1 MTNQKETFPG
11 GIRALIA
18 RYQRRRSRLTP
29 HAGEDLA
36 PLDIDFKALAQIPLP
51 KQPLPRPEGLSR
63 IAKKRHFLL
72 GELAG
77 QSELAMLHGMLVAHL
92 RKHTHPDHA
101 PALFRRLWT
110 EEQEWLLANLDLR
123 WLVSAV
129 ITFADVGETE
139 ADRRLAQS
147 LKIFF
152 SLMKLYEAE
161 RVYSGHAPQK
171 PFGLGKRAKTPLP
184 MGMQDFSL
192 LRGDLE
198 SGLLA
203 PLWQDSHD
211 APAIGPLVRHLLNAL
226 NTDDGTIF
234 RRFALMRQAA
244 ERAEKKG
251 G

>member
-1 MTNQKETFPG
+1 MTDQNETFPG
-11 GIRALIA
+11 GIRALVA

-29 HAGEDLA
+29 HAGEMLA
-36 PLDIDFKALAQIPLP
+36 PIDVDFKALAAQKLP
-51 KQPLPRPEGLSR
+51 QQPLPRPDGLSR
-63 IAKKRHFLL
+63 VAKKRHFLL

-101 PALFRRLWT
+101 PALFRRLWA
-110 EEQEWLLANLDLR
+110 EEEEWLLANLDLR

-129 ITFADVGETE
+129 ITFAEVGETE
-139 ADRRLAQS
+139 ADRKLAQS

-161 RVYSGHAPQK
+161 RAYSGRAPQK
-171 PFGLGKRAKTPLP
+171 PYGFGKRVKSPLP

-192 LRGDLE
+192 LHGDLE
-198 SGLLA
+198 VSLLA

-211 APAIGPLVRHLLNAL
+211 APSIGPLVRHLLAAL

-234 RRFALMRQAA
+234 RRFAQMRQSL
-244 ERAEKKG
+244 ERADKKG
-251 G
+251 A